1 MATPLITIST
11 PLLLG
16 KRILLAE
23 DNEVAQ
29 QQFLIMLRRMGGD
42 VDTATTGLQVLEA
55 LEKERFDLLVLD
67 IQLPPI
73 HGIELVRNFR
83 RESGSEMKI
92 LGLSSMDYKGRAIG
106 AGMDVVLIRP
116 VETYA
121 FLSALHQLFAEERV
135 QHSGEIQTANG

>member
-1 MATPLITIST
+1 MAVPLITIST

-42 VDTATTGLQVLEA
+42 VETATNGLQVVEMLER
-55 LEKERFDLLVLD
+55 ESFDLLVLD
-67 IQLPPI
+67 IQMPPI

-83 RESGSEMKI
+83 SQSGFDMKI
-92 LGLSSMDYKGRAIG
+92 LGLSSMDFKGRALG

-116 VETYA
+116 VETHS
-121 FLSALHQLFAEERV
+121 FLSALGQLFSEERV
-135 QHSGEIQTANG
+135 QRSGEIQTAKG